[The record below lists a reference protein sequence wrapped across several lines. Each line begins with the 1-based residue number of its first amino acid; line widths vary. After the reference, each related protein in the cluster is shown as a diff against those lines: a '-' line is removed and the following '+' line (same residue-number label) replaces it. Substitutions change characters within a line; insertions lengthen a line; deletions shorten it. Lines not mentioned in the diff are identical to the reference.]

1 MERLLRRK
9 IEKYAVRLSNQIL
22 DLECQI
28 LIDDFKSDLMTK
40 KKNIELEVLEC
51 ILDDYT
57 NFFNDLD
64 EEL

>member
-9 IEKYAVRLSNQIL
+9 IEKYGSRLANKVL

-40 KKNIELEVLEC
+40 KKNIELEVLEGV
-51 ILDDYT
+51 LEDFTD
-57 NFFNDLD
+57 FFKDLD
-64 EEL
+64 EEF

>member
-9 IEKYAVRLSNQIL
+9 IEKYGSMLANKVL

-40 KKNIELEVLEC
+40 KKNMELEVYESILE
-51 ILDDYT
+51 DYLE
-57 NFFNDLD
+57 FFKDLED
-64 EEL
+64 EY